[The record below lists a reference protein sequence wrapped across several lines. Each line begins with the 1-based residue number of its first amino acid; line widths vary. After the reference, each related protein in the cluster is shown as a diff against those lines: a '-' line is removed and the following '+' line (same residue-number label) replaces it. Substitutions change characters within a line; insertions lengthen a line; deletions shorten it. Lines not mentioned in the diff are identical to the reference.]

1 MSGSRSI
8 LEICVCACVCVP
20 RGRESDDATR
30 VSEAFKIFLCARVS
44 QSLQS
49 LSYDAFVEWA
59 SRTCLFIYAFKHNLT
74 RCALFSSVFFFSLSL
89 SLSTSLISSLL
100 LLSRSF
106 VSS

>member
-1 MSGSRSI
+1 MR
-8 LEICVCACVCVP
+8 VCVCVP

-30 VSEAFKIFLCARVS
+30 LMRKLLKFFCARVCHRV
-44 QSLQS
+44 QSTECLR
-49 LSYDAFVEWA
+49 LKKTPYDVFVEWA

-74 RCALFSSVFFFSLSL
+74 RRALFSSVFLFSLSF
-89 SLSTSLISSLL
+89 STSLISSLL